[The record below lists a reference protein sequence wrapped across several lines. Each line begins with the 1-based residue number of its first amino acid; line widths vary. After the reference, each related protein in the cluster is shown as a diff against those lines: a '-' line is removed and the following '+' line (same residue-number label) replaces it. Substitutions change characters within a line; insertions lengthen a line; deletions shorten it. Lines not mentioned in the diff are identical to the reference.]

1 MTVPASIEQLLK
13 KHNVSYSLATLSAAP
28 IVKNGSDVQSITPQ
42 HYAQSANAHLLQS
55 SHGEKLLAITP
66 KQTILDLSAVESALG
81 ETYKPIVGDKLKTF
95 IHSLGLDTMV
105 AMPKLGNLPTIVD
118 SRLLKTDT
126 LLLSVGVDNEHIE
139 VDGESFKKLLESTI
153 IERISIPLDQLNRAT
168 PKNLDEKA
176 ISQSV
181 ETFTERRIKQRLD
194 ETLELPPLPA
204 TAKAIIKLRVDPNAD
219 VSDLCEVIEMDPS
232 LAAQVVSWASSPYY
246 SAPGTIKSIHDAIV
260 RVLGFEMVLSLA
272 LGLALGS
279 TLKLPNRRPEGCL
292 SYWQQAVYVSTCTE
306 AIISC
311 MPREQRPSY
320 GCSYLSGLLHNFG
333 YLVIAEVFSQ
343 QFDDIC
349 DEIDTNTHT
358 NPQSVEKHML
368 GVSRDQLAGWLM
380 EMWHMP
386 EEVCAAIRH
395 QSDPTYSEEHS
406 EYAKLIYLTRK
417 LLNEKGVRTGVSGE
431 PIPDELFAEF
441 KLDRAEAADAIDIML
456 ESTEMLE
463 AMTQQMNP
471 DT

>member
-1 MTVPASIEQLLK
+1 MTVPASIEQLLR
-13 KHNVSYSLATLSAAP
+13 KHNVSYSLATLPAAR
-28 IVKNGSDVQSITPQ
+28 VATGSGGVQSITPQ
-42 HYAQSANAHLLQS
+42 HHSQSANAHLLES
-55 SHGEKLLAITP
+55 SQGSKLLAITP
-66 KQTILDLSAVESALG
+66 KQTILDLSAVEKSLG
-81 ETYKPIVGDKLKTF
+81 ETYKPVVGDKLHTF
-95 IHSLGLDTMV
+95 INGLGLETMV

-118 SRLLKTDT
+118 AQLLKTKT
-126 LLLSVGVDNEHIE
+126 LLLSVGIDSEHIE
-139 VDGESFKKLLESTI
+139 VDGASFKKLLESTTVEDI
-153 IERISIPLDQLNRAT
+153 AIPLSTLNQAT
-168 PKNLDEKA
+168 PKHLDESNIRK
-176 ISQSV
+176 SV
-181 ETFTERRIKQRLD
+181 EQFTERRIKQRLD

-204 TAKAIIKLRVDPNAD
+204 TANAIIKLRVDPNAD
-219 VSDLCEVIEMDPS
+219 VSDLCEIIEMDPP

-292 SYWQQAVYVSTCTE
+292 SYWQQSVYVSTCTE

-343 QFDDIC
+343 QFDGLC
-349 DEIDTNTHT
+349 DEIDANTHS
-358 NPQSVEKHML
+358 NPQAIEKHML
-368 GVSRDQLAGWLM
+368 GVTRDQIAGWLM

-395 QSDPTYSEEHS
+395 QSDAAYSGEHH
-406 EYAKLIYLTRK
+406 EYAKLLYLTRK
-417 LLNEKGVRTGVSGE
+417 LLNEKGIHTGVSSD
-431 PIPDELFAEF
+431 PIPEELFNHFNLKKADAE
-441 KLDRAEAADAIDIML
+441 EAIDIML
-456 ESTEMLE
+456 EVIFV
-463 AMTQQMNP
+463 N
-471 DT
+471 